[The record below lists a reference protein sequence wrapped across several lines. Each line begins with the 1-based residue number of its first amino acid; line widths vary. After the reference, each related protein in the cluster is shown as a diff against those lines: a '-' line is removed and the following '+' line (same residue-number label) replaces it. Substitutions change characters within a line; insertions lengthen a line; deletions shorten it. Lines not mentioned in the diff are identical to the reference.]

1 MALPTFFII
10 GAPKAGTTSLHHYLG
25 QHPQVQMSS
34 IKEPR
39 FFAGPEDGIPYP
51 ADWVNTLEK
60 YEDLFDPNAAV
71 RGESSTDY
79 ATHPRRQG
87 APGRIKELV
96 PDAKF
101 IYLVRDPIA
110 RTISHYKMEAALLG
124 ERKTLREAL
133 GDLSDLRSPYISP
146 SLYATQLELYLRE
159 FPQERIL
166 VIDQV
171 DLQAD
176 RRTVLS
182 QVFAFL
188 SVDDTI
194 DSDGLEEELLSSGDW
209 RAYPTGYAD
218 FIAHFVAP
226 GFRWIPRGPRRSA
239 RRAVERVLWP
249 PLDTSLDEE
258 LRGRLEDLY
267 VPDLERLRKLTG
279 KSFPTWSI

>member
-1 MALPTFFII
+1 
-10 GAPKAGTTSLHHYLG
+10 
-25 QHPQVQMSS
+25 MSS